1 MVQYSLSFSIMAL
14 ETAMSAAMVDAG
26 GACPTVRI
34 KNEQTIRTP
43 VATACAFSFSPILP
57 QNLALIY

>member
-43 VATACAFSFSPILP
+43 SPLLPILP

>member
-1 MVQYSLSFSIMAL
+1 MVQYSPSFLIMAL
-14 ETAMSAAMVDAG
+14 ETAMSAAMVAVR